1 MKPNLNNLTV
11 LLAIPDERKSK
22 CTEWWYWSFLKG
34 EKKRIRPVNPS
45 LQEKVV
51 HSWFLF
57 PPEVMS
63 FFHFGGQV
71 SAWQVVIDSAA
82 G

>member
-11 LLAIPDERKSK
+11 LLAIPAERKSK
-22 CTEWWYWSFLKG
+22 CREHCYRSLLQG
-34 EKKRIRPVNPS
+34 GKKRIRPVNPS

-63 FFHFGGQV
+63 FFHFWGRV
-71 SAWQVVIDSAA
+71 SV
-82 G
+82 